1 MLSPS
6 LQGFKPSNQLQGN
19 GGGKL
24 TVTHKPT
31 LFSVFALEMQ
41 LQSNLEQQGSTHSTP
56 PEAHLLQLAPLHL
69 HRQMTAKSIR
79 RDINPPAPGP
89 QPASN

>member
-1 MLSPS
+1 M
-6 LQGFKPSNQLQGN
+6 

-24 TVTHKPT
+24 TVTHKST
-31 LFSVFALEMQ
+31 LLSIFALEMQ

-56 PEAHLLQLAPLHL
+56 PGAHLLQLAPLHL

-79 RDINPPAPGP
+79 RDIKPPAPGP